1 MFPTLIGL
9 LAIMEAYLLDQAPPA
24 LPEGGGPQG
33 LTDEELWVRIAT
45 PTGDVLA
52 GMDFVEAVN
61 GDPRR
66 IAALIEQRVLSD
78 FYKAL
83 AYVTNRSESAIRHSW
98 LAGYAALRQDRGE
111 ITATGIRDLWL
122 TMKSQESI
130 ERGGV
135 AEVQPPNYLRVL
147 DAGVAMARPGT
158 SARAFW
164 EHVEAN
170 QGDIRRLFN
179 EAVEIAN
186 RASLCVGDE
195 DDAQAWRDIG
205 ILLTDLKE
213 GLDDRRAKFIAAP
226 PAARAR
232 RNEVVGGLGE
242 PNDRFAGVIDF
253 GVFGRYAP
261 AH

>member
-1 MFPTLIGL
+1 
-9 LAIMEAYLLDQAPPA
+9 
-24 LPEGGGPQG
+24 
-33 LTDEELWVRIAT
+33 
-45 PTGDVLA
+45 
-52 GMDFVEAVN
+52 
-61 GDPRR
+61 
-66 IAALIEQRVLSD
+66 
-78 FYKAL
+78 
-83 AYVTNRSESAIRHSW
+83 
-98 LAGYAALRQDRGE
+98 
-111 ITATGIRDLWL
+111 
-122 TMKSQESI
+122 
-130 ERGGV
+130 
-135 AEVQPPNYLRVL
+135 
-147 DAGVAMARPGT
+147 MARPGT

-232 RNEVVGGLGE
+232 RNEVVGSLGE
-242 PNDRFAGVIDF
+242 PDDRFAGVSDF
-253 GVFGRYAP
+253 GVFGRYGGANIDEYGMSEAQSRRSMGFP
-261 AH
+261 INPENVKRHKARHG